1 MHQLSSLAARCS
13 HSYLPPNGLDTLQAD
28 EEASHNQGMGKPH
41 LQKAITPLD
50 LHNTPTPM
58 DAVMHVETSAKTSAK
73 SVLIAFQVRTAFSPP
88 VGCQT
93 IPLFL
98 LTLVHLVPVL
108 LLGSWDSK

>member
-1 MHQLSSLAARCS
+1 M
-13 HSYLPPNGLDTLQAD
+13 D
-28 EEASHNQGMGKPH
+28 KPH
-41 LQKAITPLD
+41 LHEATTPMD
-50 LHNTPTPM
+50 FHHTPM

>member
-1 MHQLSSLAARCS
+1 MI
-13 HSYLPPNGLDTLQAD
+13 LDTFQAD

-73 SVLIAFQVRTAFSPP
+73 SVLIAFQVKTTDHF
-88 VGCQT
+88 
-93 IPLFL
+93 
-98 LTLVHLVPVL
+98 
-108 LLGSWDSK
+108 